1 MNYIKE
7 AEDILINHRKLN
19 DSINNLNA
27 RKNYIAN
34 QGKPKELGG
43 IDYSKPRIQR
53 QNYSNNTITQM
64 CEIMQINE
72 RIKETEAELVIVNN
86 ILKQIDKEDE
96 TLGKFIQLK
105 YIEGQKKKSMR
116 KIAAE
121 LGYSEDSNDTIYNI
135 KNKALR
141 EFAIRYFGS
150 IARKST

>member
-1 MNYIKE
+1 MN
-7 AEDILINHRKLN
+7 KLKKQKR
-19 DSINNLNA
+19 NL
-27 RKNYIAN
+27 
-34 QGKPKELGG
+34 
-43 IDYSKPRIQR
+43 
-53 QNYSNNTITQM
+53 
-64 CEIMQINE
+64 
-72 RIKETEAELVIVNN
+72 IVNN

>member
-7 AEDILINHRKLN
+7 AEDILINYRKLN
-19 DSINNLNA
+19 DSIKNLNE
-27 RKNYIAN
+27 RKKYIAS
-34 QGKPKELGG
+34 QSKPKELGS
-43 IDYSKPRIQR
+43 IDYSKPGIQK

-64 CEIMQINE
+64 CEIIQINE
-72 RIKETEAELVIVNN
+72 QIKETEAELKIVKD
-86 ILKQIDKEDE
+86 ILGQIKNEDK
-96 TLGKFIQLK
+96 TLEQFIQLK

-150 IARKST
+150 RARRAT